1 MNRCFFGGI
10 VIGAALLISF
20 QVSAQE
26 GDGGQKKYGVVHNIA
41 EDRLVERVGG
51 LYEPEGI
58 DKYMK
63 RRFDDLAA
71 QINRLDSRMAQMETQ
86 IARIL
91 QIAEAA
97 VTEEGASS
105 VSSSQRAEPESSS
118 PSGGRGILIGSSGR
132 TEILES

>member
-1 MNRCFFGGI
+1 MLKALFWGVFAAVFFSLTT
-10 VIGAALLISF
+10 ASQA
-20 QVSAQE
+20 E
-26 GDGGQKKYGVVHNIA
+26 DGGQKKYGVIHNIA
-41 EDRLVERVGG
+41 EDRQVERVGG
-51 LYEPEGI
+51 IYEPEGI

-71 QINRLDSRMAQMETQ
+71 QINRLDSRMAQMESQ

-97 VTEEGASS
+97 VSEDDTQAETSEPRSMVSNASP
-105 VSSSQRAEPESSS
+105 QT
-118 PSGGRGILIGSSGR
+118 GGRGILIGSSGR

>member
-1 MNRCFFGGI
+1 MARAFFYG
-10 VIGAALLISF
+10 VFAAVLLSSIEASY
-20 QVSAQE
+20 AE
-26 GDGGQKKYGVVHNIA
+26 DGGQKKYGVIHNIA
-41 EDRLVERVGG
+41 EDRQVERVGG
-51 LYEPEGI
+51 IYEPEGI

-86 IARIL
+86 ITRIL

-97 VTEEGASS
+97 VAEDGASDEPS
-105 VSSSQRAEPESSS
+105 GTRASGTGAS
-118 PSGGRGILIGSSGR
+118 PQTGGRGILIGSSGR

>member
-1 MNRCFFGGI
+1 MNKSLFLWGL
-10 VIGAALLISF
+10 VIGAALLISA
-20 QVSAQE
+20 QVWAQE
-26 GDGGQKKYGVVHNIA
+26 GDGGQKKYGVIHNIA

-51 LYEPEGI
+51 IYEPEGI

-71 QINRLDSRMAQMETQ
+71 QINRLDSRMAQMESQ

-97 VTEEGASS
+97 VSEED
-105 VSSSQRAEPESSS
+105 VSTAASSQRPAPAAQA
-118 PSGGRGILIGSSGR
+118 GGRGILVGSSGR